1 MGVTNR
7 LKGLGIIDRGPEE
20 LWIEVCNIVQ
30 KAVIK
35 NIPKRKKC
43 KKGKMAV

>member
-1 MGVTNR
+1 MEVTNR

-35 NIPKRKKC
+35 KHP
-43 KKGKMAV
+43 